1 MDEEIEYFVTY
12 LEDVKKASHNTV
24 MSYRSDLAKM
34 RLYVE
39 GQGVYSVSAITATV
53 LNSYVLYLEKNG
65 MAASTISRYI
75 ASMKAFFEYLMRSR
89 KIETDPAFGL
99 KAPKVEKQMPGIL
112 TIQEMEHLLAQPSV
126 ENPKGCR
133 DKAML
138 ELLYATGMRVS
149 ELVHLNVSDLNL
161 RFG

>member
-75 ASMKAFFEYLMRSR
+75 ASMKAFWPEGS
-89 KIETDPAFGL
+89 KGGKADAWNPDDSGDGASSSSAFCG
-99 KAPKVEKQMPGIL
+99 E
-112 TIQEMEHLLAQPSV
+112 S
-126 ENPKGCR
+126 
-133 DKAML
+133 
-138 ELLYATGMRVS
+138 
-149 ELVHLNVSDLNL
+149 
-161 RFG
+161 